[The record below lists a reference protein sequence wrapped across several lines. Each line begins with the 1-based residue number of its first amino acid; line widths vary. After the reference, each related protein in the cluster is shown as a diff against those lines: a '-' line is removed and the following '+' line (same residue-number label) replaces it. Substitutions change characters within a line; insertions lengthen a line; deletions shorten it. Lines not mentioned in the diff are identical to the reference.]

1 MVDRSISEAEFQKK
15 IIGENKY
22 EEVSPGVYARRKDDE
37 EPEPKAEPEETPVV
51 SGQMQAAEKS
61 AKKQAG
67 QMGAWKSRKGYYAK
81 GPEDTGEEPSILK
94 KVVSVGKKA
103 AKIVGEKVSEF
114 GKNEIEADKLQ
125 KKHIPMP
132 KGSTDEDAGE
142 EEKEIIK
149 PSHTVKGTWLSGG
162 GSYKTA
168 FTSGFGKSTYESA
181 YKPRFGGE
189 IETEDLIKGGKKSKG
204 KFSELMVKGGKK
216 SKIDELTPRE
226 EEPEEREPDRFN
238 TQNWQSLGFPNT
250 LPESERGALFRPAPP
265 IKPSEKQVIL
275 QAPKR
280 VVAPPKIVPPKKPQP
295 APRVAQPMPRM
306 THNIGTQI
314 PHIGGPMMG
323 GNLPH
328 VATPAA
334 KRTQPMELP
343 KIGSGLM
350 STAPKQKA
358 PQKTST
364 PAAPMTFMGHTLS
377 GKKKEK
383 TPKKKIEAA
392 PIMIFGVPVYKKK

>member
-22 EEVSPGVYARRKDDE
+22 EEVSPGVFARRKDDE
-37 EPEPKAEPEETPVV
+37 EPEPKAEPEETPVA

-94 KVVSVGKKA
+94 KAVSVGKKA

-142 EEKEIIK
+142 EEEEIIK
-149 PSHTVKGTWLSGG
+149 PTHTVKGTWLSGG
-162 GSYKTA
+162 KSY
-168 FTSGFGKSTYESA
+168 TSAYGGFGTDAYEPA
-181 YKPRFGGE
+181 YTHQFGG
-189 IETEDLIKGGKKSKG
+189 IGKTNTGIKSSILKGGKKGKG
-204 KFSELMVKGGKK
+204 KKDILLDEDEFGEELEEHGGGSSSEY
-216 SKIDELTPRE
+216 R
-226 EEPEEREPDRFN
+226 
-238 TQNWQSLGFPNT
+238 SLGFPNT
-250 LPESERGALFRPAPP
+250 LPEGSRGALFRPSPP
-265 IKPSEKQVIL
+265 RQVVIP
-275 QAPKR
+275 QKI
-280 VVAPPKIVPPKKPQP
+280 VAPQKITPPKKPQQM
-295 APRVAQPMPRM
+295 PRVAQPMPR
-306 THNIGTQI
+306 
-314 PHIGGPMMG
+314 IGGSMMG
-323 GNLPH
+323 GNLPR
-328 VATPAA
+328 VAAPAA
-334 KRTQPMELP
+334 KRTQPMEIP

-364 PAAPMTFMGHTLS
+364 PAAPMTFMGHTLG
-377 GKKKEK
+377 GKKKEE
-383 TPKKKIEAA
+383 TSKKAA

>member
-37 EPEPKAEPEETPVV
+37 EPEPKAEPEETPVE
-51 SGQMQAAEKS
+51 SGEMQAAEKS

-81 GPEDTGEEPSILK
+81 GSEDTGEEPSILK
-94 KVVSVGKKA
+94 KAVSVGKKA

-142 EEKEIIK
+142 EEEEIIK
-149 PSHTVKGTWLSGG
+149 PTHTVKGTWLSGG
-162 GSYKTA
+162 KSY
-168 FTSGFGKSTYESA
+168 TSAYGGFGTDAYEPAYTHKFGSVGKTDIGMKSS
-181 YKPRFGGE
+181 
-189 IETEDLIKGGKKSKG
+189 ILKGGKKGKG
-204 KFSELMVKGGKK
+204 KKDVLLDEDEFGEELEEHGG
-216 SKIDELTPRE
+216 SDSIEYR
-226 EEPEEREPDRFN
+226 
-238 TQNWQSLGFPNT
+238 SLGFPNT
-250 LPESERGALFRPAPP
+250 LPESERGALFRPALPM
-265 IKPSEKQVIL
+265 KPNEKQVIL
-275 QAPKR
+275 QAPKK
-280 VVAPPKIVPPKKPQP
+280 VVAPPKITPPKKPQQI
-295 APRVAQPMPRM
+295 PRVAQPMPRM
-306 THNIGTQI
+306 THNIGSQI
-314 PHIGGPMMG
+314 PHIGGSMMG
-323 GNLPH
+323 GNLPR
-328 VATPAA
+328 VAAPAA
-334 KRTQPMELP
+334 KRAQPMELP

-364 PAAPMTFMGHTLS
+364 PAVPMTFMGHVLGS
-377 GKKKEK
+377 KKKEE
-383 TPKKKIEAA
+383 TPKKKTESI